1 MEEFLDHWLWREEY
15 WLPPGVTWRDMV
27 GTGDT
32 RYPLPRDLLFSLS
45 LSLIFIGVRYIF
57 ERWVALPL
65 SRQLG
70 VKDRIRIEVPKNVR
84 LEEYYKKRSRCPS
97 EGEVLLLSKQ
107 SELSVKQIERWFR
120 RRRNQ
125 DRPSNS
131 RKFCEACWRFTF
143 YSAAFLAGLM
153 VLIDKPWFW
162 DQSECWAGYPKQP
175 LQMSLYWYYMIELA
189 FYWSLLL
196 RVSFDVKR
204 KSSVCVQDFKEQ
216 IIHHVATIVLIGF
229 SYCSNYIRVGTLVM
243 LVHDASDYLLES
255 AKMFNYAGW
264 KRTCDTLF
272 VIFSAVFLF
281 TRLVVFPIKII
292 HTTLY
297 LSMEVFEPFFGYYF
311 FNVLLLVLQVLH
323 IFWASLILRMVWKFV
338 FEGKVDQDERS
349 DVEETDFAED
359 EEEKKPWDARNRA
372 LDSKLVS
379 LANNNCVLNN
389 LTSQRN
395 NTLSTLPKAR

>member
-57 ERWVALPL
+57 E
-65 SRQLG
+65 S
-70 VKDRIRIEVPKNVR
+70 
-84 LEEYYKKRSRCPS
+84 
-97 EGEVLLLSKQ
+97 
-107 SELSVKQIERWFR
+107 
-120 RRRNQ
+120 
-125 DRPSNS
+125 
-131 RKFCEACWRFTF
+131 WRFTF

-153 VLIDKPWFW
+153 VLID
-162 DQSECWAGYPKQP
+162 
-175 LQMSLYWYYMIELA
+175 
-189 FYWSLLL
+189 
-196 RVSFDVKR
+196 
-204 KSSVCVQDFKEQ
+204 SSVCVQDFKEQ